1 MATLKTILL
10 HSSLILCV
18 TTRALADDSG
28 MTGYDPPRAAT
39 PNPEPPPPDE
49 SPRASRIAIEALA
62 GVGGEVLLGYTGFQA
77 GRALCSNHHGM
88 FACLGEEV
96 TGVLVGGTIGAIGGV
111 YAGGA
116 AMDGTGRIGY
126 TLVGGL
132 AGTGTALLTTAA
144 FAGASEDSGA
154 SIVLAWIALVGMPV
168 AGSILGYELSSDP
181 PPKPPPQE
189 VHVSFVPALG
199 ASGGTLRVW
208 GRF

>member
-1 MATLKTILL
+1 
-10 HSSLILCV
+10 V
-18 TTRALADDSG
+18 
-28 MTGYDPPRAAT
+28 
-39 PNPEPPPPDE
+39 
-49 SPRASRIAIEALA
+49 A
-62 GVGGEVLLGYTGFQA
+62 GVGGEVLLGYMGFQA

-96 TGVLVGGTIGAIGGV
+96 TGVLVGGTVGAIGGV

-144 FAGASEDSGA
+144 FAAASEDSGT
-154 SIVLAWIALVGMPV
+154 SVVFAWIALVGMPV

-181 PPKPPPQE
+181 PPKTPPPQE